1 MYRLEGSSGNPVGFA
16 SELRLL
22 VDALQMSFEAQFMED
37 FVSGSNL
44 FWCILWYSSLIH
56 AGLCFKVGSTFWH
69 MVQYF
74 PFFCPFA
81 VENPGSDNIKS
92 AMVIPSPT
100 VRDRVLKELFIDG
113 M

>member
-1 MYRLEGSSGNPVGFA
+1 
-16 SELRLL
+16 
-22 VDALQMSFEAQFMED
+22 
-37 FVSGSNL
+37 
-44 FWCILWYSSLIH
+44 
-56 AGLCFKVGSTFWH
+56 
-69 MVQYF
+69 MVHYF
-74 PFFCPFA
+74 PFFWPFA